1 MVSPENSATTNMGQ
15 AMELGEISASVMME
29 MKPMTKAAAAGE
41 GKPWKNRLSTTAV
54 LTLKRAKRKAAQ
66 AQ

>member
-1 MVSPENSATTNMGQ
+1 MGQ

-29 MKPMTKAAAAGE
+29 MKPMTKAAAAGD
-41 GKPWKNRLSTTAV
+41 GSPWKNLLSTTAV
-54 LTLKRAKRKAAQ
+54 LTLNRAKRKAAQ